1 MFNLKLSFLNVC
13 RAGNRRNLLPMDF
26 GTMHF
31 LYPSESGYYVGFGST
46 GIWDKV
52 VDAVKVRFE
61 KSDSDVEYYRTESFF

>member
-1 MFNLKLSFLNVC
+1 
-13 RAGNRRNLLPMDF
+13 MDF